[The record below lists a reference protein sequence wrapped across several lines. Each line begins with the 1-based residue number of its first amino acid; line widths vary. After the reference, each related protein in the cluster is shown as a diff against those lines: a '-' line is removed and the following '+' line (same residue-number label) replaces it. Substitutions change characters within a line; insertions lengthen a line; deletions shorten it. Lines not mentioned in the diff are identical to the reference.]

1 MKFSTSFFYSI
12 LFLGILALGTVAQV
26 EDAPE
31 DIKKFIGAEEKA
43 KEVPVEINKLIYG
56 NVGGDA
62 KRDIVIQYNVQVGY
76 PGNNFLSYIAVFLNK
91 NGKYVFSA
99 KMENGAKLS
108 TVLVPA
114 GIKNRVISF
123 DKYGENG
130 FKKIGTARYRL
141 AGRKLVKV

>member
-12 LFLGILALGTVAQV
+12 LFLGLLALGTAAQV
-26 EDAPE
+26 EDAPKE
-31 DIKKFIGAEEKA
+31 IQAFVDREAKKE
-43 KEVPVEINKLIYG
+43 EVPVEINKLIYG
-56 NVGGDA
+56 NVGGD
-62 KRDIVIQYNVQVGY
+62 KKQDIVIQYNVQVGY
-76 PGNNFLSYIAVFLNK
+76 PGNSFLSYIAVFLNR
-91 NGKYVFSA
+91 NGKYVFTA

-108 TVLVPA
+108 IVLVPA
-114 GIKNRVISF
+114 GVKNRVISF